1 MKQLNALI
9 LLFVLGFSA
18 VSDTAS
24 ADEVVLANGDRI
36 TGAVLKLE
44 DGSLVFETNY
54 AGKIVIQLGQVR
66 RMTTDKPVFISFSD
80 GTSREGS
87 AFYQE
92 TMIEGESPAKET
104 TPTGIDLAGVTS
116 LYTEPKP
123 PIRFDGRA
131 NVGITNEQ
139 GNTNTDQYR
148 LDAEFIART
157 EKQRFTLGGVLNRE
171 EANDRTTVANWKAY
185 GLYDYF
191 FQPKWFF
198 NANSLFEHDEFADLD
213 LRTTLGAG
221 VGHQFVESDDLNLSA
236 SAGLA
241 YVSEDFIVAEDDDF
255 PAAQWIFNYDQFF
268 FDQFIQLFHSN
279 NGFISLE
286 NANKWI
292 INTRQ
297 GIRFPLYK
305 GLVTTIQY
313 NYDYQNDPSSEATS
327 RWDSKFM
334 FLLGYQFGN

>member
-1 MKQLNALI
+1 MNKLSALI
-9 LLFVLGFSA
+9 LFFVFGFSA
-18 VSDTAS
+18 ATDIAS

-36 TGAVLKLE
+36 TGAVIKLE
-44 DGSLVFETNY
+44 DGKIVFKTDY
-54 AGKIVIQLGQVR
+54 AGEIVIQLDQVR
-66 RMTTDKPVFISFSD
+66 RMTTDEPLFISFSD
-80 GTSREGS
+80 GTSRKGS
-87 AFYQE
+87 TFYQE
-92 TMIEGESPAKET
+92 TMIEGEQPAIET
-104 TPTGIDLAGVTS
+104 KSTGINLAEVAS

-123 PIRFDGRA
+123 SIRFDGRA

-139 GNTNTDQYR
+139 GNTDTEQYR
-148 LDAEFIART
+148 LDAEFIVRSD
-157 EKQRFTLGGVLNRE
+157 KQRFTIGGVLNRE
-171 EANDRTTVANWKAY
+171 KANDRTTVKNWKAY

-198 NANSLFEHDEFADLD
+198 NANSVFEHDKFADLD

-241 YVSEDFIVAEDDDF
+241 YVNEDFIVAEDEDF
-255 PAAQWIFNYDQFF
+255 PAAQWIFNYDQFLF
-268 FDQFIQLFHSN
+268 NQFIQVFHSN

-286 NANKWI
+286 NSNKWV

-305 GLVTTIQY
+305 GFVTTIQY

-327 RWDSKFM
+327 KWDSKFM